1 MVRGKKNFLP
11 PSYLVYGFG
20 FIFKVSITLQ
30 INESVHTMCKAR
42 VHRQNIG
49 IRGATKRIYNLKNQK
64 EDITW
69 KFFFSDNVHIGNLII
84 LAGRR

>member
-30 INESVHTMCKAR
+30 INDSVHTIYKVR
-42 VHRQNIG
+42 VNRQN
-49 IRGATKRIYNLKNQK
+49 RGATKRIYNL
-64 EDITW
+64 EVCLHLP
-69 KFFFSDNVHIGNLII
+69 FFSPFNAAPFNGPFFD
-84 LAGRR
+84 